1 MGHVRKFAG
10 ILKKGIVGFGL
21 TLWIHEDCDDCSGCG
36 DDTSLLIK
44 YLLYKP

>member
-10 ILKKGIVGFGL
+10 TLKKSLLGFGL
-21 TLWIHEDCDDCSGCG
+21 ALWVHEDCDDRSGCG
-36 DDTSLLIK
+36 DDTRLLIK